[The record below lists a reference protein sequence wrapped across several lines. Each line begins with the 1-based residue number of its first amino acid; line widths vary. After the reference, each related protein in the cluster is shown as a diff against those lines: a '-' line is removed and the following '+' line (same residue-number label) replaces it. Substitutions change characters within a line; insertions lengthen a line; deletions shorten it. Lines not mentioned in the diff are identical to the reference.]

1 MVFGYVFCLGSGLL
15 TLQGCNM
22 KRYRWECIA
31 CGEKNIV
38 GECFCSKCFHVYEQ
52 TCKMFVDQGPL
63 TKEDVIEAVKGVRSR
78 GYF

>member
-1 MVFGYVFCLGSGLL
+1 MELYIKDM
-15 TLQGCNM
+15 TM

-52 TCKMFVDQGPL
+52 KCKMFVDQGPL
-63 TKEDVIEAVKGVRSR
+63 TKEDFVSFVKELRSR
-78 GYF
+78 